1 MAKSIHPV
9 DERLSL
15 AELVPLGLQHVL
27 IMYAGAVAVP
37 LIIGRAFKLPP
48 EQIAAGHPAT
58 RKAHHRLGARNR
70 PNETEAARR
79 RDPEGR
85 SQRSYL
91 RAVGRMGSA
100 DGVPKERP
108 GRSQVQNAAFLE
120 REAHVGQ
127 SRRFQLI
134 SACSLLAAR

>member
-1 MAKSIHPV
+1 
-9 DERLSL
+9 
-15 AELVPLGLQHVL
+15 
-27 IMYAGAVAVP
+27 
-37 LIIGRAFKLPP
+37 
-48 EQIAAGHPAT
+48 
-58 RKAHHRLGARNR
+58 
-70 PNETEAARR
+70 
-79 RDPEGR
+79 
-85 SQRSYL
+85 
-91 RAVGRMGSA
+91 MGSA